1 MAQDKFDVGGMTCAA
16 CQAHVDRAV
25 SKLDGVESVA
35 VNLLA
40 GSMLVDYDPAQ
51 VTPDDICTAV
61 DRAGYS
67 ASPVSTGTDAAQ
79 SGSTQARSGA
89 AHMESPTKKLEAA
102 ASAMRTRLIVSIVFL
117 IPLFYIGMGHMLGWP
132 LPSVF
137 TDHTHS
143 MTLALTELV
152 LLIPIVYVND
162 AYFINGF
169 KSLVHGAPTMD
180 ALIAV
185 GATASIAWS
194 LYAMFIMAD
203 QLAAGQIHEAMMT
216 GMDNLYFESAGTI
229 LSLVTVGKYL
239 ETRSK
244 SKTGGAIEALI
255 DLAPKTATVV
265 AEGGTEATV
274 DVDSI
279 LPGQVLRVRPGE
291 SIPVDGVVLEGSS
304 AVDESAL
311 TGESIPVEKTAG
323 DTVNA
328 ATVNR
333 TGSFTFR
340 ATRVGADTSLAKI
353 IQLVEDA
360 NATKAPIARMADK
373 VAGVFVPVVF
383 AISAVTFV
391 AWMVLTGSV
400 NEALTS
406 AVAVLVISCPCA
418 LGLATPVAIMVGTGK
433 GAEMGILFKSAE
445 ALENLRNVGTVVLDK
460 TGTVTR
466 GKPAVTDIVVATRT
480 DGSPAMSEKAL
491 LKLAAA
497 LERQS
502 EHPLAE
508 AIMAECETRGIVA
521 RMVEDFAAVPGRG
534 VTAREGHN
542 VIAAGNVRLMSELGI
557 TVPAGLAG
565 RFAADGKTP
574 LFFAKNGELAGIV
587 AVADEVKETSAEA
600 VTALRSLGVDV
611 RMLTGDNR
619 VTAEA
624 IARRVGLTSEQF
636 IADVLPADKE
646 RHVRELQDAGSKVA
660 MVGDGIN
667 DSPALARADVGLAI
681 GTGADI
687 AKEGA
692 DVVLMR
698 SDLMDVAHAIEL
710 SRATIRNIKQDLFW
724 ALFYNGIG
732 IPLAAG
738 VFFPLTGW
746 QLSPMFGAAAMSLSS
761 VCVVSNA
768 LRLKSFKPKTV
779 R

>member
-25 SKLDGVESVA
+25 SKLDGVQSVA

-61 DRAGYS
+61 GRAGYS
-67 ASPVSTGTDAAQ
+67 ASPVSAGTEATPG
-79 SGSTQARSGA
+79 GSAQARSGA
-89 AHMESPTKKLEAA
+89 AHMESPTKKLEVA
-102 ASAMRTRLIVSIVFL
+102 ASAMRTRLIISIVFL

-132 LPSVF
+132 LPSIF

-203 QLAAGQIHEAMMT
+203 QLAAGQVHEAMMT

-265 AEGGTEATV
+265 AEDGTETTV
-274 DVDSI
+274 DVDAI

-291 SIPVDGVVLEGSS
+291 SIPVDGVVLEGAS

-383 AISAVTFV
+383 AISAVTFM
-391 AWMVLTGSV
+391 AWLALTGSV

-445 ALENLRNVGTVVLDK
+445 ALENLRSVGTVVLDK

-466 GKPAVTDIVVATRT
+466 GKPAVTDIVVAERA
-480 DGSPAMSEKAL
+480 DGTPAMSEKAL

-534 VTAREGHN
+534 VTAREGQN
-542 VIAAGNVRLMSELGI
+542 TITAGNVQLMNELGV
-557 TVPAGLAG
+557 TVPAGLAVQ
-565 RFAADGKTP
+565 FAAEGKTP
-574 LFFAKNGELAGIV
+574 LFFAKNGELAGII

-600 VTALRSLGVDV
+600 ISALRSLGVDV

-624 IARRVGLTSEQF
+624 IARRVGLTSEQV

-646 RHVRELQDAGSKVA
+646 RHVRELQDAGGKVA

-698 SDLMDVAHAIEL
+698 SDLMDVARAIEL

-732 IPLAAG
+732 IPLATG

-768 LRLKSFKPKTV
+768 LRLKSFKPKV
-779 R
+779 A

>member
-25 SKLDGVESVA
+25 SKLDGVQSVA

-51 VTPDDICTAV
+51 VSPDDICTAV

-67 ASPVSTGTDAAQ
+67 ASPVEAGAAAS
-79 SGSTQARSGA
+79 SGSAQARSGTA
-89 AHMESPTKKLEAA
+89 YMESPTKKLEAA
-102 ASAMRTRLIVSIVFL
+102 ASAMRTRLIISIVFL

-132 LPSVF
+132 LPSIF

-143 MTLALTELV
+143 MTLALTEFV

-203 QLAAGQIHEAMMT
+203 QLAAGQIHKAMMT

-265 AEGGTEATV
+265 AEEGSETTV

-333 TGSFTFR
+333 TGSFIFR

-383 AISAVTFV
+383 VISAVTFA
-391 AWMVLTGSV
+391 AWMALTGSI

-445 ALENLRNVGTVVLDK
+445 ALENLRSVGTVVLDK

-466 GKPAVTDIVVATRT
+466 GKPAVTDIVVATRV

-497 LERQS
+497 LERSS

-508 AIMAECETRGIVA
+508 AIMAECESRGIVA
-521 RMVEDFAAVPGRG
+521 RMVEDFTAVPGRG
-534 VTAREGHN
+534 VTAREGQN
-542 VIAAGNVRLMSELGI
+542 VIAAGNVRLMDELGV
-557 TVPAGLAG
+557 TVPAGLAEQ
-565 RFAADGKTP
+565 FAAEGKTP
-574 LFFAKNGELAGIV
+574 LFFAKNGELIGTI
-587 AVADEVKETSAEA
+587 AVADEVKETSAGA
-600 VTALRSLGVDV
+600 IAALRKLGVDV
-611 RMLTGDNR
+611 CMLTGDNR

-624 IARRVGLTSEQF
+624 IARRVGLTSEQV

-667 DSPALARADVGLAI
+667 DPRPGARRRGPCYRHRRRHRQGGSRRGTHAQRPHGRRPRHRAVARHDPQHQAGPVLGTVLQRHRHSAGGGRVLPAHRVAALADVWRRGH
-681 GTGADI
+681 
-687 AKEGA
+687 EP
-692 DVVLMR
+692 VERVR
-698 SDLMDVAHAIEL
+698 
-710 SRATIRNIKQDLFW
+710 RKQC
-724 ALFYNGIG
+724 
-732 IPLAAG
+732 AA
-738 VFFPLTGW
+738 PTNL
-746 QLSPMFGAAAMSLSS
+746 
-761 VCVVSNA
+761 
-768 LRLKSFKPKTV
+768 
-779 R
+779 